1 VIIVASVVGEALGD
15 LFVWAWFEVNMLYI
29 HSEQSMLY
37 ARGPWFSFVMLTNCY
52 HKERKILM
60 DGGKKAGNSEFLVFN
75 KIREGMLL
83 LFV

>member
-1 VIIVASVVGEALGD
+1 
-15 LFVWAWFEVNMLYI
+15 
-29 HSEQSMLY
+29 MLY